1 MRRILSA
8 AGMAGA
14 IALGGGAWAENYY
27 GSQFDAPGGT
37 ESHFGSG
44 MNQPMVVDVA
54 TGTLRERPNVQAK
67 ILTTLG
73 RGERVTVIGTA
84 NGGGWAHVRVNGLDG
99 YMDFAQLDKLP
110 PQYAAYPPGHPMYV
124 SVDQSELRAQPDIQ
138 SQLLAVLPR
147 GTRVTVIDTNNP
159 TGWAH
164 VVANGG
170 LDGYMGL
177 GQLAEASAVQPYG
190 RTYNSTPYPASY
202 QPAYPA
208 GYQPAYQAPYQPT
221 EMVVNGEG
229 GTVHDGPDQQSPLVA
244 VLPPGSR
251 VSVIGSANGGWA
263 HVVVNGSDGY
273 MSFTELQ

>member
-1 MRRILSA
+1 MA
-8 AGMAGA
+8 AA

-37 ESHFGSG
+37 ESHMGSG

-73 RGERVTVIGTA
+73 RGER
-84 NGGGWAHVRVNGLDG
+84 
-99 YMDFAQLDKLP
+99 
-110 PQYAAYPPGHPMYV
+110 
-124 SVDQSELRAQPDIQ
+124 
-138 SQLLAVLPR
+138 PR
-147 GTRVTVIDTNNP
+147 GSRVTVVDTNNP

-190 RTYNSTPYPASY
+190 RSYNSTPYPASY

-221 EMVVNGEG
+221 EMVVNDEG
-229 GTVHDGPDQQSPLVA
+229 GTVHDGPDPQSPLVA

-251 VSVIGSANGGWA
+251 VSVIGSANGGGWA